1 MIRLILVLLI
11 AILYLVIGCIPAFI
25 LWLIGKKNPDLK
37 DRISR
42 RMIQWIFGVLLF
54 VSGTKVKAEG
64 LENIPKDRAVLY
76 VGNHRSYFDIIT
88 SYRLLPGITG
98 YVAKKEMAKV
108 PLLRLWMRYIHCLFL
123 DRSNVKEGLKTIL
136 AGVDELKNG
145 HSIWIFPEGTRNR
158 GEEGSMLEF
167 KEGSLKIAEKGGC
180 PVVPVAIT
188 GTADIFEKH
197 LPFIRPSHVTI
208 EFGRPFL
215 IKELAPEHKKFPGA
229 YVGEQ
234 IKALLREELVSQ
246 GKIPLEETYI
256 QTDKAKEYKN
266 L

>member
-98 YVAKKEMAKV
+98 RNGKGSASSSLDALYSLPV
-108 PLLRLWMRYIHCLFL
+108 LRQKQRKRGF
-123 DRSNVKEGLKTIL
+123 
-136 AGVDELKNG
+136 KNNPR
-145 HSIWIFPEGTRNR
+145 WCR
-158 GEEGSMLEF
+158 
-167 KEGSLKIAEKGGC
+167 
-180 PVVPVAIT
+180 
-188 GTADIFEKH
+188 
-197 LPFIRPSHVTI
+197 
-208 EFGRPFL
+208 
-215 IKELAPEHKKFPGA
+215 
-229 YVGEQ
+229 
-234 IKALLREELVSQ
+234 
-246 GKIPLEETYI
+246 
-256 QTDKAKEYKN
+256 
-266 L
+266 

>member
-167 KEGSLKIAEKGGC
+167 KEGSMKIATKGKC
-180 PVVPVAIT
+180 PIIPVCLCNT
-188 GTADIFEKH
+188 ENIFENNLPWIKKGKILIEYGKPIYPDELDKETKKH
-197 LPFIRPSHVTI
+197 LGVYVRGII
-208 EFGRPFL
+208 EEMYEENR
-215 IKELAPEHKKFPGA
+215 KK
-229 YVGEQ
+229 
-234 IKALLREELVSQ
+234 IS
-246 GKIPLEETYI
+246 
-256 QTDKAKEYKN
+256 
-266 L
+266 

>member
-123 DRSNVKEGLKTIL
+123 DRSNVKEALKTIL

-158 GEEGSMLEF
+158 
-167 KEGSLKIAEKGGC
+167 A
-180 PVVPVAIT
+180 
-188 GTADIFEKH
+188 
-197 LPFIRPSHVTI
+197 
-208 EFGRPFL
+208 
-215 IKELAPEHKKFPGA
+215 
-229 YVGEQ
+229 
-234 IKALLREELVSQ
+234 
-246 GKIPLEETYI
+246 
-256 QTDKAKEYKN
+256 
-266 L
+266 

>member
-25 LWLIGKKNPDLK
+25 LWLIGKKNSDLK

-98 YVAKKEMAKV
+98 YVAKKEMEKI
-108 PLLRLWMRYIHCLFL
+108 PLLRLWMGYIHCLFL

-167 KEGSLKIAEKGGC
+167 KEGSLKMADKAGC
-180 PVVPVAIT
+180 PVVPVAIAHS
-188 GTADIFEKH
+188 ADVLENHF
-197 LPFIRPSHVTI
+197 PFI
-208 EFGRPFL
+208 
-215 IKELAPEHKKFPGA
+215 
-229 YVGEQ
+229 
-234 IKALLREELVSQ
+234 
-246 GKIPLEETYI
+246 
-256 QTDKAKEYKN
+256 N
-266 L
+266 

>member
-98 YVAKKEMAKV
+98 YVAKKEMANITTSSSV
-108 PLLRLWMRYIHCLFL
+108 DALYSLPVLRQKQRKGRF
-123 DRSNVKEGLKTIL
+123 
-136 AGVDELKNG
+136 KNNTC
-145 HSIWIFPEGTRNR
+145 WCR
-158 GEEGSMLEF
+158 
-167 KEGSLKIAEKGGC
+167 
-180 PVVPVAIT
+180 
-188 GTADIFEKH
+188 
-197 LPFIRPSHVTI
+197 
-208 EFGRPFL
+208 
-215 IKELAPEHKKFPGA
+215 
-229 YVGEQ
+229 
-234 IKALLREELVSQ
+234 
-246 GKIPLEETYI
+246 
-256 QTDKAKEYKN
+256 
-266 L
+266 

>member
-76 VGNHRSYFDIIT
+76 VSLHRSYFDIIT

-98 YVAKKEMAKV
+98 YVAKKKWQSSASSSLDALYSLPV
-108 PLLRLWMRYIHCLFL
+108 LRQKQRKRGF
-123 DRSNVKEGLKTIL
+123 
-136 AGVDELKNG
+136 KNNPR
-145 HSIWIFPEGTRNR
+145 WCR
-158 GEEGSMLEF
+158 
-167 KEGSLKIAEKGGC
+167 
-180 PVVPVAIT
+180 
-188 GTADIFEKH
+188 
-197 LPFIRPSHVTI
+197 
-208 EFGRPFL
+208 
-215 IKELAPEHKKFPGA
+215 
-229 YVGEQ
+229 
-234 IKALLREELVSQ
+234 
-246 GKIPLEETYI
+246 
-256 QTDKAKEYKN
+256 
-266 L
+266 

>member
-42 RMIQWIFGVLLF
+42 RMIQWIFDVLLF

-108 PLLRLWMRYIHCLFL
+108 PLLRLWMR
-123 DRSNVKEGLKTIL
+123 S
-136 AGVDELKNG
+136 VDL
-145 HSIWIFPEGTRNR
+145 
-158 GEEGSMLEF
+158 
-167 KEGSLKIAEKGGC
+167 
-180 PVVPVAIT
+180 
-188 GTADIFEKH
+188 
-197 LPFIRPSHVTI
+197 
-208 EFGRPFL
+208 
-215 IKELAPEHKKFPGA
+215 
-229 YVGEQ
+229 
-234 IKALLREELVSQ
+234 
-246 GKIPLEETYI
+246 
-256 QTDKAKEYKN
+256 YK
-266 L
+266 

>member
-37 DRISR
+37 DRVSR

-88 SYRLLPGITG
+88 SYRQLPGITG
-98 YVAKKEMAKV
+98 YVAKKEMEKI

-145 HSIWIFPEGTRNR
+145 HSMWIFPEGTRNR

-167 KEGSLKIAEKGGC
+167 KEGSLKMADKAGC
-180 PVVPVAIT
+180 PVVPVAIAHS
-188 GTADIFEKH
+188 ADVLENHF
-197 LPFIRPSHVTI
+197 PFIRRATI
-208 EFGRPFL
+208 TIRFGEPIDLKSLPR
-215 IKELAPEHKKFPGA
+215 EQKKQAGA
-229 YVGEQ
+229 YTRS
-234 IKALLREELVSQ
+234 I
-246 GKIPLEETYI
+246 I
-256 QTDKAKEYKN
+256 QTMLDDILKEN
-266 L
+266 

>member
-145 HSIWIFPEGTRNR
+145 HSIWIFPFIRR
-158 GEEGSMLEF
+158 
-167 KEGSLKIAEKGGC
+167 A
-180 PVVPVAIT
+180 AIT
-188 GTADIFEKH
+188 IRFGEPIDLKS
-197 LPFIRPSHVTI
+197 LPR
-208 EFGRPFL
+208 EQ
-215 IKELAPEHKKFPGA
+215 KKQAGA
-229 YVGEQ
+229 YTRT
-234 IKALLREELVSQ
+234 I
-246 GKIPLEETYI
+246 I
-256 QTDKAKEYKN
+256 QAMLDDILKED
-266 L
+266 

>member
-42 RMIQWIFGVLLF
+42 RMIQWIFGVLL
-54 VSGTKVKAEG
+54 S
-64 LENIPKDRAVLY
+64 VLY

-98 YVAKKEMAKV
+98 YVAKKEMANI

-123 DRSNVKEGLKTIL
+123 ARSNVKEGLKTIL

-145 HSIWIFPEGTRNR
+145 HSMWIFPEGTRNR

-167 KEGSLKIAEKGGC
+167 KEGSLKMADKAGC
-180 PVVPVAIT
+180 PVVPVAIAHS
-188 GTADIFEKH
+188 ADVLENHF
-197 LPFIRPSHVTI
+197 PFIRRAAITI
-208 EFGRPFL
+208 RFGEPIDLKSLPR
-215 IKELAPEHKKFPGA
+215 EQKKQAGA
-229 YVGEQ
+229 YTRTIIQ
-234 IKALLREELVSQ
+234 AMLDDILRE
-246 GKIPLEETYI
+246 
-256 QTDKAKEYKN
+256 D
-266 L
+266 

>member
-1 MIRLILVLLI
+1 
-11 AILYLVIGCIPAFI
+11 
-25 LWLIGKKNPDLK
+25 
-37 DRISR
+37 
-42 RMIQWIFGVLLF
+42 MIQWIFGVLLF

-167 KEGSLKIAEKGGC
+167 KEGSLKMADKAGC
-180 PVVPVAIT
+180 PVVPGCNRA
-188 GTADIFEKH
+188 
-197 LPFIRPSHVTI
+197 LSRC
-208 EFGRPFL
+208 FGKSLSIHPPCCDHNSFW
-215 IKELAPEHKKFPGA
+215 
-229 YVGEQ
+229 
-234 IKALLREELVSQ
+234 
-246 GKIPLEETYI
+246 
-256 QTDKAKEYKN
+256 
-266 L
+266 